1 MLGVVCGE
9 ASGGY
14 HLCLEEGLVDTEL
27 FSWGIVCIK
36 IK

>member
-9 ASGGY
+9 PSGGY

-27 FSWGIVCIK
+27 FFLGYCVYK
-36 IK
+36 D